1 MTLEYLAG
9 GSFQKTNSKFTG
21 EVTTQTRRSLA
32 GLKDNKGGAA
42 GAAATHT
49 TTAATGSAAAASS
62 LHASHG
68 RDGSSGD
75 GPKLSVDSAGSG
87 GAAEADKKD
96 AKAGGGGFLTFLGP
110 LVAAL
115 SPAKRSGSFKF
126 RDDVNES
133 VYQELKS
140 LKNLTQDEVVKLMKK
155 IKLGKYASQFSDNH
169 IDGRVLSNVDT
180 IEDLEVLNIRLPTNL
195 ANKFLRDLDT
205 FKKNG
210 VLQDDIM

>member
-1 MTLEYLAG
+1 MVLLVLLLLTQLPPRLVVLQRRPPCMRHMVVTAV
-9 GSFQKTNSKFTG
+9 QATG
-21 EVTTQTRRSLA
+21 PSSASTAPV
-32 GLKDNKGGAA
+32 AA
-42 GAAATHT
+42 GRRRLT
-49 TTAATGSAAAASS
+49 
-62 LHASHG
+62 
-68 RDGSSGD
+68 
-75 GPKLSVDSAGSG
+75 
-87 GAAEADKKD
+87 KKD

>member
-42 GAAATHT
+42 TNT
-49 TTAATGSAAAASS
+49 SAAAGGAVAPA

-68 RDGSSGD
+68 RDGGSSGD
-75 GPKLSVDSAGSG
+75 GPKLSVDSAGSSG
-87 GAAEADKKD
+87 SADADKKD
-96 AKAGGGGFLTFLGP
+96 AKAAGGGGGFLTFLGP

-140 LKNLTQDEVVKLMKK
+140 LKNLTQEEVVRLMKK
-155 IKLGKYASQFSDNH
+155 IKLGKYANQFSDNH